1 MTGDYIV
8 RATAADHQ
16 IRAFAATTRELTEAA
31 RQAHNTSPIATP
43 ALGRLMTA
51 GVMMGSMLKG
61 EGDLLTLKISGDG
74 PMRGLLVTANAR
86 AEVKGY
92 VYEPDVLLPASA
104 AGKLDVGGAVGRG
117 TLSVIRDMGLKEPY
131 IGQTQ
136 LVSGE
141 IAEDITYYYAAS
153 EQVPSS
159 VGLGVLMN
167 RDNTVR
173 RAGGFLIQLM
183 PFTDEAVIGELE
195 KRLAGVRSVTAML
208 DAGLTPE
215 QLLEELLGTLSL
227 EISGRTPAAFSC
239 DCSRERVSRA
249 LLSTGREALQEM
261 LEDGGPVE
269 AGCQFCGKKYSFSAG
284 ELEEMLKNA

>member
-31 RQAHNTSPIATP
+31 RQAHNTSPIATA

-141 IAEDITYYYAAS
+141 IAEDITYYYAA
-153 EQVPSS
+153 PS
-159 VGLGVLMN
+159 
-167 RDNTVR
+167 RCR
-173 RAGGFLIQLM
+173 
-183 PFTDEAVIGELE
+183 P
-195 KRLAGVRSVTAML
+195 RSDWA
-208 DAGLTPE
+208 
-215 QLLEELLGTLSL
+215 
-227 EISGRTPAAFSC
+227 C
-239 DCSRERVSRA
+239 
-249 LLSTGREALQEM
+249 
-261 LEDGGPVE
+261 
-269 AGCQFCGKKYSFSAG
+269 
-284 ELEEMLKNA
+284 